1 MATIRELDEQMNQAI
16 LSGKAME
23 LFETLYADDVTMQE
37 NSEDPRVGKDACRD
51 YEHQFFG
58 MLEAF
63 HGATCTNVAVDGNTT
78 YADVD
83 QRRDERRRGA
93 RERDG
98 DDRRSPRDRVRRA
111 QGGRVRRAL
120 AAVAGLAALVAC
132 GSRGPGIDR
141 ERAAAT
147 FTRVAIDTR
156 GDHGLSGLAVDAGGT
171 MWTVAERGAVAL
183 AITLD
188 GDRATAVRY
197 PVRGVPADEDL
208 EAVAIAADGLW
219 VGTEGRERGVARVFH
234 LVRQGDALVAT
245 GAPIELRQAEV
256 GVEIGANHG
265 AEGVCGAGDVVAIA
279 LETAGGSGAQRW
291 APIVSVDVAGAER
304 HRSPFVRGFV
314 SLPAHGFA
322 PA

>member
-1 MATIRELDEQMNQAI
+1 M
-16 LSGKAME
+16 
-23 LFETLYADDVTMQE
+23 
-37 NSEDPRVGKDACRD
+37 
-51 YEHQFFG
+51 
-58 MLEAF
+58 
-63 HGATCTNVAVDGNTT
+63 
-78 YADVD
+78 
-83 QRRDERRRGA
+83 
-93 RERDG
+93 
-98 DDRRSPRDRVRRA
+98 
-111 QGGRVRRAL
+111 
-120 AAVAGLAALVAC
+120 AGLAALVAC

-291 APIVSVDVAGAER
+291 APIVSVDVAGGARRVQRVALTTTTGKLSALDCWRDGARTWAVAVER
-304 HRSPFVRGFV
+304 HFAVTRLLRFELGGADATITPEVLLDLGPILRGSLNLEGLVR
-314 SLPAHGFA
+314 LPDGRLVAVVDNQYRTITGPDELLVFA
-322 PA
+322 APLAP

>member
-1 MATIRELDEQMNQAI
+1 M
-16 LSGKAME
+16 
-23 LFETLYADDVTMQE
+23 
-37 NSEDPRVGKDACRD
+37 
-51 YEHQFFG
+51 
-58 MLEAF
+58 
-63 HGATCTNVAVDGNTT
+63 
-78 YADVD
+78 
-83 QRRDERRRGA
+83 
-93 RERDG
+93 
-98 DDRRSPRDRVRRA
+98 
-111 QGGRVRRAL
+111 RRAL

-132 GSRGPGIDR
+132 GSHGPGIDR

-291 APIVSVDVAGAER
+291 APIVSVDVAGGARRVQRVALTTTTGKLSALDCWRDGARTWAVAVER
-304 HRSPFVRGFV
+304 HFAVTRLLRFELGGADATITPEVLLDLGPILRGSLNLEGLVR
-314 SLPAHGFA
+314 LPDGRLVAVVDNQYRTITGPDELLVFA
-322 PA
+322 APLAP

>member
-1 MATIRELDEQMNQAI
+1 M
-16 LSGKAME
+16 
-23 LFETLYADDVTMQE
+23 
-37 NSEDPRVGKDACRD
+37 
-51 YEHQFFG
+51 
-58 MLEAF
+58 
-63 HGATCTNVAVDGNTT
+63 
-78 YADVD
+78 
-83 QRRDERRRGA
+83 
-93 RERDG
+93 
-98 DDRRSPRDRVRRA
+98 
-111 QGGRVRRAL
+111 RRAL

-291 APIVSVDVAGAER
+291 APIVSVDVAGGARRVQRVALTTTTGKLSALDCWRDGARTWAVAVER
-304 HRSPFVRGFV
+304 HFAVTRLLRFELGGADATITPEVLLDLGPILRGSLNLEGLVR
-314 SLPAHGFA
+314 LPDGRLVAVVDNQYRTITGPDELLVFA
-322 PA
+322 APLAP

>member
-1 MATIRELDEQMNQAI
+1 
-16 LSGKAME
+16 
-23 LFETLYADDVTMQE
+23 
-37 NSEDPRVGKDACRD
+37 
-51 YEHQFFG
+51 
-58 MLEAF
+58 
-63 HGATCTNVAVDGNTT
+63 
-78 YADVD
+78 
-83 QRRDERRRGA
+83 
-93 RERDG
+93 
-98 DDRRSPRDRVRRA
+98 
-111 QGGRVRRAL
+111 VRRAL

-291 APIVSVDVAGAER
+291 APIVSVDVAGGARRVQRVALTTTTGKLSALDCWRDGARTWAVAVER
-304 HRSPFVRGFV
+304 HFAVTRLLRFELGGADATITPEVLLDLGPILRGSLNLEGLVR
-314 SLPAHGFA
+314 LPDGRLVAVVDNQYRTITGPDELLVFA
-322 PA
+322 APLAP

>member
-1 MATIRELDEQMNQAI
+1 MA
-16 LSGKAME
+16 
-23 LFETLYADDVTMQE
+23 V
-37 NSEDPRVGKDACRD
+37 
-51 YEHQFFG
+51 
-58 MLEAF
+58 
-63 HGATCTNVAVDGNTT
+63 
-78 YADVD
+78 
-83 QRRDERRRGA
+83 
-93 RERDG
+93 
-98 DDRRSPRDRVRRA
+98 
-111 QGGRVRRAL
+111 
-120 AAVAGLAALVAC
+120 ALVAC

-147 FTRVAIDTR
+147 FTRVAIDTG

-171 MWTVAERGAVAL
+171 LWTVAERGAVAL

-219 VGTEGRERGVARVFH
+219 VGTEGRERGVARVFR
-234 LVRQGDALVAT
+234 LARQGDALVAA

-291 APIVSVDVAGAER
+291 APIVSVDVAGGARRVQRVALTTTTGKLSALDCWRDGARTWAVAVER
-304 HRSPFVRGFV
+304 HFAVTRLLRFELGGADATITPEVLLDLGPILRGSLNLEGLVR
-314 SLPAHGFA
+314 LPDGRLAAVVDNQYRTITGPDELLVFA
-322 PA
+322 APLPP

>member
-1 MATIRELDEQMNQAI
+1 MA
-16 LSGKAME
+16 
-23 LFETLYADDVTMQE
+23 V
-37 NSEDPRVGKDACRD
+37 
-51 YEHQFFG
+51 
-58 MLEAF
+58 
-63 HGATCTNVAVDGNTT
+63 
-78 YADVD
+78 
-83 QRRDERRRGA
+83 
-93 RERDG
+93 
-98 DDRRSPRDRVRRA
+98 
-111 QGGRVRRAL
+111 
-120 AAVAGLAALVAC
+120 ALVAC

-147 FTRVAIDTR
+147 FTRVAIDTG

-291 APIVSVDVAGAER
+291 APIVSVDVAGGARRVQRVALTTTTGKLSALDCWRDGARTWAVAVER
-304 HRSPFVRGFV
+304 HFAVTRLLRFELGGADATITPEVLLDLGPILRGSLNLEGLVR
-314 SLPAHGFA
+314 LPDGRLAAVVDNQYRTITGPDELLVFA
-322 PA
+322 APLPP